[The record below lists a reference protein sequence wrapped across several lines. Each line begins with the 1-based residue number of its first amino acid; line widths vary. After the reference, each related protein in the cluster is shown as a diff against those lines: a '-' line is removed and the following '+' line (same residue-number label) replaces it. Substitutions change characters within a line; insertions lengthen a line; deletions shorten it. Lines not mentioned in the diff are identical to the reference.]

1 MERIVTNNDKIC
13 KNLCPAQG
21 GGPIYAKCATF
32 PRHAGKGE
40 PGLIADEAM
49 EIVETKLLPRYY
61 HNIVSTGYQN
71 ILSGYYREAPV
82 VVLLGPHQPHQQAHQ
97 PQLQT
102 QQQVFLQQI
111 VVDAETDR

>member
-1 MERIVTNNDKIC
+1 MGWIGLDNDKIC
-13 KNLCPAQG
+13 KNLCHTQG

-40 PGLIADEAM
+40 PGLIVNEAM
-49 EIVETKLLPRYY
+49 EIVKT
-61 HNIVSTGYQN
+61 STCQDIISPGYRN

-82 VVLLGPHQPHQQAHQ
+82 VVLRGPHQPHQQGHQ

-111 VVDAETDR
+111 VVAAETNR

>member
-1 MERIVTNNDKIC
+1 MNNDKIC
-13 KNLCPAQG
+13 KSLCRTQG

-40 PGLIADEAM
+40 PGWIANEAM
-49 EIVETKLLPRYY
+49 EIVKTKFLPGYY
-61 HNIVSTGYQN
+61 HTIISPGYWNI
-71 ILSGYYREAPV
+71 ISGYYREAPV
-82 VVLLGPHQPHQQAHQ
+82 VVLRGPHQPHQQAHQ

-111 VVDAETDR
+111 VGDAEIDR